1 MKAYIQDKGRKWLQN
16 RWDESDKGRKLYNI
30 DPKVGEKIYRTF
42 GNRLDEIK
50 YNRIRIG
57 HSRLTQRYLAAG
69 EEAPIC
75 IICQRDITIEHIFT
89 VCPLYAEARKKFFD
103 NATFPKIMNRKSK
116 TKCYEVIK
124 FLKYTKIYSE
134 I

>member
-57 HSRLTQRYLAAG
+57 HSRLTQRLSTCRRGSSDMHNMPERY
-69 EEAPIC
+69 
-75 IICQRDITIEHIFT
+75 HH
-89 VCPLYAEARKKFFD
+89 
-103 NATFPKIMNRKSK
+103 
-116 TKCYEVIK
+116 
-124 FLKYTKIYSE
+124 
-134 I
+134 